1 MRRKPLVTAIGAV
14 CAATLLSTAG
24 ARAQEAGIEEVV
36 VTGSRIA
43 RDSATAAASPVAVL
57 GGDTIRTAGQLD
69 LGELLRE
76 SPALNNSLP
85 ANFSALQSAGTTDS
99 DVGLGLLN
107 LRGLGAVRTL
117 TLVNGRRHVA
127 GGQGSAA
134 VDVNSI
140 PSVMVQRVETLT
152 GGASSV
158 YGADAVS
165 GVVNFILRDGGDFD
179 GIEVTAQTG
188 VSDRWDSNEHYISVA
203 GGFEFDGGRG
213 EAVFAIEGQTN
224 AEILE
229 TERGFAG
236 PYVGNDIV
244 NTPAIAAMNGVNPQA
259 TRAFVKPTTN
269 PISTAQGVF
278 NIADGDSFFGSVIP
292 AVNGVRDGTGVPMI
306 PGTNIPVAQVI
317 DTPFNGI
324 PRVYNP
330 GVPANVNQ
338 AFGIGDGLQS
348 LRQTVLPPQE
358 RYSVNF
364 NGSYEVSEALNFFV
378 ESKYAFFKQLSGTGR

>member
-1 MRRKPLVTAIGAV
+1 MKQKPLVMAIRAT
-14 CAATLLSTAG
+14 CAATLLVAAG
-24 ARAQEAGIEEVV
+24 AVAQEAGIEEVV

-69 LGELLRE
+69 IGELLRE

-188 VSDRWDSNEHYISVA
+188 VSDRWDSNEHYVSVA

-236 PYVGNDIV
+236 LAPKSDIRKW
-244 NTPAIAAMNGVNPQA
+244 N
-259 TRAFVKPTTN
+259 
-269 PISTAQGVF
+269 
-278 NIADGDSFFGSVIP
+278 
-292 AVNGVRDGTGVPMI
+292 
-306 PGTNIPVAQVI
+306 
-317 DTPFNGI
+317 
-324 PRVYNP
+324 
-330 GVPANVNQ
+330 
-338 AFGIGDGLQS
+338 
-348 LRQTVLPPQE
+348 
-358 RYSVNF
+358 
-364 NGSYEVSEALNFFV
+364 
-378 ESKYAFFKQLSGTGR
+378 